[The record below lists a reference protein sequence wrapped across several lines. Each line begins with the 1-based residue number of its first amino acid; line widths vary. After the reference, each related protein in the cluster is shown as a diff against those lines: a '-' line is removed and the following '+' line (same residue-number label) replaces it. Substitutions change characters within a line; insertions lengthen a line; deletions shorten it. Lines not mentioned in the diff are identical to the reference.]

1 MTAASAAGHWVRSS
15 PSASPAPAA
24 PTAVQQLSARA
35 SNAPPDARRDRAAP
49 PLLNPTFGSFQD
61 LSST

>member
-35 SNAPPDARRDRAAP
+35 SNAP
-49 PLLNPTFGSFQD
+49 
-61 LSST
+61 